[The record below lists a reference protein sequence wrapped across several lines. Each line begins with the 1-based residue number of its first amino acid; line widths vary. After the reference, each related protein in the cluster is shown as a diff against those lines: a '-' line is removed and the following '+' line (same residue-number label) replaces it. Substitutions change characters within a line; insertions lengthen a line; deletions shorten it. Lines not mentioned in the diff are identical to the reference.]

1 MTLDIQKHN
10 LEQICSYDLYN
21 EKDYQLVKVHFNKL
35 LANTDMFFPV
45 PFIVNKNINKVK
57 YKIKSKYSSTIIDGE
72 LNI

>member
-35 LANTDMFFPV
+35 PANTDMFFPV

-72 LNI
+72 LNT